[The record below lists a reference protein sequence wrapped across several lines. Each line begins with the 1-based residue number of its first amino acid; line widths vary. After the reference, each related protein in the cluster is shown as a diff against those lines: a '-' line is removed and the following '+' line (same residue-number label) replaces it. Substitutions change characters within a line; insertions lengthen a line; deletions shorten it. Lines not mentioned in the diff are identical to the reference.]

1 MKWILGVVVA
11 LVVLIGAGAFIGVP
25 KLVRSL
31 EQERAAARAR
41 VEAMELEMMAREA
54 QERAAA
60 DAARVKD
67 EALARLEAEIAR
79 AEPVKGKSDE
89 QRLADAWAWVRANR
103 DADRPYNEMEAT
115 MLALLDAFFD
125 GEERSALW
133 MINTSMIEFEMIR
146 SLDVDGDGKVTDEEF
161 EMFLKENVSLM
172 MATDHPYFMDRFDT
186 DGDGVL
192 SMEERM
198 AIMET
203 MSGTGA
209 MSGAVERAQL
219 EAWDT
224 NFDGVLSD
232 AERDAG
238 RAAAKAK
245 FTEMIDAAFAMDL
258 SHLDEEQRAATLA
271 QIEAQRQATMEMQS
285 EAMISWAVAEEFF
298 EAMRLENMSQEELR
312 AEMMQDM
319 PAPPDYM
326 SFDVDG
332 DGMLNEEESAAFSA
346 ASQSLSE
353 EMMAWAA
360 RQGALMMRR
369 QFEHAARQSDL
380 NGDGLMSPDEWERR
394 LEMLTLERDRRLFLQ
409 SYDLDRDGRVT
420 SDELGK
426 YLDWY
431 NAGSLRSDANY
442 DGVIDARD
450 LELMLKLYRE
460 Q

>member
-1 MKWILGVVVA
+1 MKWILGVVLA
-11 LVVLIGAGAFIGVP
+11 LVVLVGAGAFLGVP
-25 KLVRSL
+25 ALMKSL
-31 EQERAAARAR
+31 EQERAAARAKL
-41 VEAMELEMMAREA
+41 EAMEMEIVAREA

-60 DAARVKD
+60 DAARVQD
-67 EALARLEAEIAR
+67 ASLARLEAELAR
-79 AEPVKGKSDE
+79 AEPVKGKSDAE
-89 QRLADAWAWVRANR
+89 RLEAAWAWVRANR
-103 DADRPYNEMEAT
+103 DADRPYNELEAT

-146 SLDVDGDGKVTDEEF
+146 SLDVDGDGQVTDEEF
-161 EMFLKENVSLM
+161 EMFMKENVSLM
-172 MATDHPYFMDRFDT
+172 MATDHPYFIDRFDT
-186 DGDGVL
+186 DGDGKL
-192 SMEERM
+192 SMDERM

-209 MSGAVERAQL
+209 MSGALERAQL

-224 NFDGVLSD
+224 DYDGVLSD

-238 RAAAKAK
+238 RAAAKAR
-245 FTEMIDAAFAMDL
+245 FTEMMDAAFEMDL
-258 SHLDEEQRAATLA
+258 SHLSEEQRAATLA
-271 QIEAQRQATMEMQS
+271 QIEAQRDAMMEMQN
-285 EAMISWAVAEEFF
+285 EAMMSWAVAEKFF
-298 EAMRLENMSQEELR
+298 EAMRLENMSPEELR
-312 AEMMQDM
+312 AAMMQDM
-319 PAPPDYM
+319 PPSPDYM
-326 SFDVDG
+326 SFDADG
-332 DGMLNEEESAAFSA
+332 DGVLDEAETAAFHA
-346 ASQSLSE
+346 ATQSMSD
-353 EMMAWAA
+353 EMMEWAA
-360 RQGALMMRR
+360 RQGAMMLRM
-369 QFEHAARQSDL
+369 QFEHASRQSDL

-426 YLDWY
+426 YLDWH

-450 LELMLKLYRE
+450 LELMLRLYRE